1 MLGGSFTVE
10 RQHGSRVSL
19 RIGPDSRISG
29 VRGVGVYNEQ
39 RTGFNDTYRVWHEQ
53 TRHHADQAL
62 ISIAG
67 ALSRVQNTHRSV
79 IRRYVIDLA
88 SVRVRWQLAR
98 RMQRLF
104 YEVDSVKAAA
114 ANVQTPHDALSLG
127 RRCLELVQTVE
138 SIAAAVLSSEV
149 SNGAEVV
156 HSLRLAEE
164 SLREA
169 SHTPD

>member
-1 MLGGSFTVE
+1 MPFTIQRGS
-10 RQHGSRVSL
+10 QVSL
-19 RIGPDSRISG
+19 RAGPGNQVSG
-29 VRGVGVYNEQ
+29 VHSVGVYNER

-53 TRHHADQAL
+53 TRHHAEQAR
-62 ISIAG
+62 INIAG
-67 ALSRVQNTHRSV
+67 AHSRVQSTHRSV

-104 YEVDSVKAAA
+104 REVNSVEVAA

-127 RRCLELVQTVE
+127 RRYLELVQTVE
-138 SIAAAVLSSEV
+138 SITAAVLSSGV

-156 HSLRLAEE
+156 RSLRLAEE